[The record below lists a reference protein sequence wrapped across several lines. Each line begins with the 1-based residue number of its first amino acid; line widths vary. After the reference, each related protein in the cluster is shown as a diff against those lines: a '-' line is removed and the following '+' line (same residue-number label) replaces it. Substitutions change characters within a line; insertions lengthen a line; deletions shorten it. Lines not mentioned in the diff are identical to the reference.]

1 MEKHLILWSVQLILA
16 NSHHEFNTTKCNN
29 SDLIR
34 RRENRIRSSIAE
46 IMSSVKNIFTKYSKY
61 YIPSLLLSYESVIL
75 NNFVQLIVMLLSNL
89 SKWDISELNIS
100 CNNGL
105 NQILA
110 GPSSTRNDSLY
121 LGLGIIPFACTNY

>member
-1 MEKHLILWSVQLILA
+1 MEKHLILWSVQLTLA

-46 IMSSVKNIFTKYSKY
+46 IMSSIKNIFTKYSKY

-89 SKWDISELNIS
+89 SKWDISKLNIS